1 MKSDH
6 LDSNMENINALI
18 VTDGHAFSILFYMRS
33 YINIF
38 KNTDIYLLSQFS
50 GLRTVG
56 VCSTVTVNFREGR

>member
-6 LDSNMENINALI
+6 LDINALI
-18 VTDGHAFSILFYMRS
+18 ITGGHAFSILFYMRS
-33 YINIF
+33 YIHIF

-50 GLRTVG
+50 VLRTVG